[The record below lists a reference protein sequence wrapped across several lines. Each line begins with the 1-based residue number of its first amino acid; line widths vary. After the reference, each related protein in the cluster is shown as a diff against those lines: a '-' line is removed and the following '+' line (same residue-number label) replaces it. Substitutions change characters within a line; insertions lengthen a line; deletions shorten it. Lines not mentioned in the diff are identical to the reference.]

1 MQKIR
6 LGFIGTANQG
16 TYNLKS
22 FFALDRDCVVTA
34 LCDVD
39 DGNLAKARRLV
50 EEHYGDGRRIRTFH
64 DFRDLNRW
72 EGVDAVVITVPDHW
86 HTAIAIDAARCGKDI
101 YCEKPLT
108 LFVAE
113 GRRLCEVVAETGVIF
128 QTGSQQRSAPQFRR
142 AAELVRNGYLGK
154 VSWIEVEIPPNN
166 KFCEPT
172 WEPMPVPEG
181 FDYDLWL
188 GPAPAVPYHV
198 QRCHYQFRFLLD
210 YSGGQVTNFGAHHLD
225 IVQWALGMDDAGP
238 VEAWGQ
244 GEFPTSGLF
253 TTATKVDFHL
263 RYACGAEVRCV
274 TGDSKIVF
282 HGEKGDLE
290 VKRAGAAQDQ
300 NTAGGL
306 ITNPPEL
313 AQTELKPSDI
323 HLYVSAN
330 HQQNFLDCIRSRKPC
345 VCPAEVGHRSAT
357 CCHLANI
364 AMRLGRHLQWDPAA
378 ERFVNDDEANA
389 MLVRPYRAPWTL

>member
-39 DGNLAKARRLV
+39 DGNPAKARRLV

-113 GRRLCEVVAETGVIF
+113 GRRLCEVVAETGVVF

-188 GPAPAVPYHV
+188 GPAPDVPCQD
-198 QRCHYQFRFLLD
+198 QRCHDQGRRVDD
-210 YSGGQVTNFGAHHLD
+210 Y
-225 IVQWALGMDDAGP
+225 
-238 VEAWGQ
+238 
-244 GEFPTSGLF
+244 
-253 TTATKVDFHL
+253 
-263 RYACGAEVRCV
+263 
-274 TGDSKIVF
+274 
-282 HGEKGDLE
+282 
-290 VKRAGAAQDQ
+290 
-300 NTAGGL
+300 
-306 ITNPPEL
+306 
-313 AQTELKPSDI
+313 
-323 HLYVSAN
+323 
-330 HQQNFLDCIRSRKPC
+330 
-345 VCPAEVGHRSAT
+345 
-357 CCHLANI
+357 
-364 AMRLGRHLQWDPAA
+364 
-378 ERFVNDDEANA
+378 
-389 MLVRPYRAPWTL
+389 